1 MVADTIKAFDLAQS
15 IMQNGYG
22 TNRGLTKN
30 LTPSGVGNLL
40 ASGAFRSIYWR
51 HFDFGDATIVTSPFT
66 ITKDAGAT
74 TFSESTSAT
83 SGALTC
89 STGTTGNDG
98 ISLHLPG
105 IFKGDLDCTILIRH
119 QFDVITNSANEVGF
133 IDANSDKTTLV
144 ISDIDTP
151 TVAGGAADLALLARE
166 TGETL
171 DGYYGLATK
180 GSTPY
185 TAATTTL
192 YRPGSYVTDTVTVG
206 PTAAVYQTLMVSL
219 NGDNVH
225 AMIFD
230 ANEIPVAYAYKA
242 SGIEGGTALLPWWAL
257 ITKNTTAKVPL
268 IDYITVFQNRV

>member
-15 IMQNGYG
+15 IMQGGFGKN
-22 TNRGLTKN
+22 TGLTKQ
-30 LTPSGVGNLL
+30 LTPSMVGNIL
-40 ASGAFRSIYWR
+40 AQNAFRSLYWR
-51 HFDFGDATIVTSPFT
+51 HFDFGDTTIVTSPFT

-74 TFSESTSAT
+74 TFSESTSAVN
-83 SGALTC
+83 GALTC

-105 IFKGDLDCTILIRH
+105 IFKGDLDCTILVRQ
-119 QFDVITNSANEVGF
+119 QFDVITNASNEAGF
-133 IDANSDKTTLV
+133 IDANSDKTTTV

-151 TVAGGAADLALLARE
+151 TVAGGAADLALLHRE

-171 DGYYGLATK
+171 DGTYALATK

-185 TAATTTL
+185 TAATTTML
-192 YRPGSYVTDTVTVG
+192 LPGLATTDTTTFS
-206 PTAAVYQTLMVSL
+206 PTAATYHTLMVSL
-219 NGDNVH
+219 KGNDVYS
-225 AMIFD
+225 MIFD
-230 ANEIPVAYAYKA
+230 ENENPKAFAYKA

-268 IDYITVFQNRV
+268 IDYITVFQNRF